1 MDVHELYGPDRLN
14 TLHYSYKETLHLA
27 DKLQKRLKNVGQ
39 CAVRY
44 LIDAL
49 FVGRVT
55 RVHKKHKL
63 KTNLC
68 DSGIIFNKV
77 NLLFTRMSAGF
88 FVDKVEILGII
99 NICVQHSS
107 YF

>member
-1 MDVHELYGPDRLN
+1 MDVRELYGHDRL
-14 TLHYSYKETLHLA
+14 

-44 LIDAL
+44 LTDAL

-63 KTNLC
+63 KTDLC

-77 NLLFTRMSAGF
+77 NLLFTRMR
-88 FVDKVEILGII
+88 
-99 NICVQHSS
+99 S
-107 YF
+107 YIYR